1 MMWEAIRV
9 FKTTEN
15 NVHYSLA
22 GKEREMLWTFFVILL
37 IMWLLGLVNSYMMG
51 GVVHVLLVIA
61 VIGLFVRLVRGRRI
75 V

>member
-1 MMWEAIRV
+1 
-9 FKTTEN
+9 
-15 NVHYSLA
+15 
-22 GKEREMLWTFFVILL
+22 MLWTFFVILL